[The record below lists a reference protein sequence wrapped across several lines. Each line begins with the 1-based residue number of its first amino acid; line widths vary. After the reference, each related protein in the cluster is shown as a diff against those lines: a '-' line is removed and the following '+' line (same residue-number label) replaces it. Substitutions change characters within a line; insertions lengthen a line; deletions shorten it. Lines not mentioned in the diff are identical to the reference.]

1 MNKNYLKRELAKI
14 KNSKSQYFYPLNSDN
29 MRDQDLSEA
38 IKVIFSRQLTMSKET
53 KKFEDIFKKKLKLNN
68 SLMLN
73 SGSSANLLA
82 FQCLINP
89 YRKKRL
95 KPKDEVLIPAI
106 CWSTSLWPIIQSGL
120 KPVFVDV
127 DKDTF
132 NISIKDLESKIT
144 KKTKAI
150 MLVHVLGN
158 STNMKKLLSVIK
170 RRKLILIEDT
180 CESLGSK
187 YGNKYLGSFGEFSTF
202 SFFYSHQ
209 ITSGEGGMICCKSR
223 EDYEILKALR
233 SHGFSRGLRDEKKFA
248 KKYNKV
254 DSRFLFINSGF
265 NLRPTD
271 IQAAIGSSQFK
282 SLDIFTRQ
290 RSQNRNV
297 LIKSLKKDKL
307 WVNQVTFLNENKNVK
322 ASWFGI
328 PMLFNKK
335 YKKNKFKIMK
345 KLNDNGIDTRP
356 IISGNFTR
364 QPAVMKYNILKK
376 DASYPNADH
385 IHKLGFFIGLPTKKI
400 SDKLLER
407 FKKAFFKSF

>member
-53 KKFEDIFKKKLKLNN
+53 RKFEDIFKKKLKLNN

-297 LIKSLKKDKL
+297 LIKTLEKDKL
-307 WVNQVTFLNENKNVK
+307 WDNQVSFLNENKNVK

-364 QPAVMKYNILKK
+364 QPAVMKYNILKRN
-376 DASYPNADH
+376 ASYPNADH

>member
-38 IKVIFSRQLTMSKET
+38 IKVIFSRQLTMSRET

-158 STNMKKLLSVIK
+158 STNMKKLLSVLK
-170 RRKLILIEDT
+170 RKKLILIEDT

-187 YGNKYLGSFGEFSTF
+187 YGEKYLGSFGDFSTF

-209 ITSGEGGMICCKSR
+209 ITSGEGGMICCKSK

-282 SLDIFTRQ
+282 SLDIFTRY

-297 LIKSLKKDKL
+297 LIKSLKNDKQ
-307 WVNQVTFLNENKNVK
+307 WDNQVTFLNENINVK

-335 YKKNKFKIMK
+335 YKENKFKIMK

-376 DASYPNADH
+376 GVSFPNADH

-400 SDKLLER
+400 SHKLLAK
-407 FKKAFFKSF
+407 FKRAFFKSF